1 MATNVKYYCMGFLAD
16 GTPSV
21 RTFANTKDVEK
32 ENEKYIVELKQ
43 KVKEMSA
50 DELDI
55 VEIIS
60 AEEYNMYVNG
70 DGTNTY
76 VRDMETGKPK
86 IYIPPEPTK
95 EELQAQA
102 LSLLEKIEQVDIPEE
117 IKAFLRKAAT
127 RHYAFN
133 YKNIAEYYAHAPA
146 EIQELMEESALVIID
161 YNNAI
166 RNGYVQLSEDL
177 KSLVGNWFYPHQ
189 LKLQVQDIH
198 LLFHIVEFGYLY
210 CIYYHLLNLS

>member
-50 DELDI
+50 DELAT

-60 AEEYNMYVNG
+60 TEEYNLYVNG

-76 VRDMETGKPK
+76 IRDMETGKPK
-86 IYIPPEPTK
+86 IYVAPDPTQ
-95 EELQAQA
+95 EELKVQA
-102 LSLLEKIEQVDIPEE
+102 LAELENEYNLQKEGFKKDLDTATLAGNTEAVQSIQQEFMEFNKAYEE
-117 IKAFLRKAAT
+117 A
-127 RHYAFN
+127 
-133 YKNIAEYYAHAPA
+133 KNNI
-146 EIQELMEESALVIID
+146 LEEGV
-161 YNNAI
+161 
-166 RNGYVQLSEDL
+166 
-177 KSLVGNWFYPHQ
+177 
-189 LKLQVQDIH
+189 
-198 LLFHIVEFGYLY
+198 
-210 CIYYHLLNLS
+210 

>member
-21 RTFANTKDVEK
+21 RTFANTKDIEK

-50 DELDI
+50 DELAT

-60 AEEYNMYVNG
+60 AEEYNLYVNG

-102 LSLLEKIEQVDIPEE
+102 LSQLENEYNVQKEGFKKDLDTATLAGNTEAVQSIQKEFMEFNKAYEE
-117 IKAFLRKAAT
+117 A
-127 RHYAFN
+127 
-133 YKNIAEYYAHAPA
+133 KNNI
-146 EIQELMEESALVIID
+146 LEE
-161 YNNAI
+161 
-166 RNGYVQLSEDL
+166 G
-177 KSLVGNWFYPHQ
+177 
-189 LKLQVQDIH
+189 
-198 LLFHIVEFGYLY
+198 VE
-210 CIYYHLLNLS
+210 